1 MSMHEELAQV
11 QYLFCDKTG
20 TITKNQLTFREM
32 KVAKGGAAKTTLN
45 FGSNRDESGTIEK
58 SLHSKQQ
65 PKMEDVD
72 EDAAFPSSI

>member
-32 KVAKGGAAKTTLN
+32 KITKGGMAKKSTLN
-45 FGSNRDESGTIEK
+45 FGANRIEETGTIEK
-58 SLHSKQQ
+58 SIHS
-65 PKMEDVD
+65 
-72 EDAAFPSSI
+72 IH